1 MQIWLPII
9 ISYAK
14 AYYQQV
20 KKAFPDPNLKDPV
33 GQSGAWWWGILE
45 IASEEN
51 NLWAPL
57 EGTLPSA
64 SEHWHYSETRK
75 H

>member
-33 GQSGAWWWGILE
+33 GHSLE
-45 IASEEN
+45 PDDGVF
-51 NLWAPL
+51 W
-57 EGTLPSA
+57 
-64 SEHWHYSETRK
+64 K
-75 H
+75 